1 MPSVVRYH
9 RQHVVVPEMARDVSP
24 LVQGGV
30 QTIHGVTQPMA
41 GAIAIARREP
51 RRHSMCAPGLLT
63 PTFRC
68 VAKCA
73 PGLMMTPT
81 FPCAFRRYGPTC
93 ARWLLTPTCAFS
105 GHGLTTII
113 FAATQHNIAMTGIRT
128 CIDAARNH

>member
-51 RRHSMCAPGLLT
+51 RRLSMCGKVCSRANDDPDFPVCL
-63 PTFRC
+63 PQVWADVC
-68 VAKCA
+68 SVAADSDVCLQRA
-73 PGLMMTPT
+73 WTNNDY
-81 FPCAFRRYGPTC
+81 FCRN
-93 ARWLLTPTCAFS
+93 
-105 GHGLTTII
+105 
-113 FAATQHNIAMTGIRT
+113 ATQYCDDWNKDMHR
-128 CIDAARNH
+128 CCPQS